1 MAHCGMLGESNTK
14 TRMTPVCLQFIF
26 LPSHWYPHSYS
37 VINAGLKFDAF
48 FTFRDTCHG
57 LHWPIWPHCN
67 GWGKTPLYVW
77 SVLVGREDVMV
88 TATVCM
94 YDLRW
99 LAGKTRLWLPLSVC
113 MICACWQGRRDDDC
127 HCLYVW
133 LAFVGREDV
142 MMTATVYMYDLCL
155 LAGKTWRWL
164 PLSIWLICVC
174 WQGRCDDDCCRASSP
189 HSTTIT
195 CASLACCG
203 DQETGTQQS
212 SASPWPFCTKPR

>member
-1 MAHCGMLGESNTK
+1 MANCGMLGESNTK

-88 TATVCM
+88 TATVYM

-99 LAGKTRLWLPLSVC
+99 LAGKTWLWLPLSVC

-127 HCLYVW
+127 HCLYDWSV
-133 LAFVGREDV
+133 FVDREDV
-142 MMTATVYMYDLCL
+142 TMTAAERAVHTPPPSLVPRLHAVVIRKLAHNNPLLPHDLSAPSQGKCL
-155 LAGKTWRWL
+155 KVKMAAK
-164 PLSIWLICVC
+164 
-174 WQGRCDDDCCRASSP
+174 SSVS
-189 HSTTIT
+189 HSTRLGGSNLT
-195 CASLACCG
+195 CKLGC
-203 DQETGTQQS
+203 
-212 SASPWPFCTKPR
+212 